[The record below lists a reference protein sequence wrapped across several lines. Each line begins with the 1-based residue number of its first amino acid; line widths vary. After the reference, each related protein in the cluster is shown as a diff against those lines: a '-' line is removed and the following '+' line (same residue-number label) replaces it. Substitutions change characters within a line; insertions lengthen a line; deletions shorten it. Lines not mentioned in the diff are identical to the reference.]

1 MYCKVCGKEL
11 PEGSARCNECGTP
24 VDGSNISDTNTDSYY
39 QEAGPASRST
49 GSRFDTGDGYYQ
61 DNRDRYRND
70 QYNNYS
76 QENAIYEHQS
86 GARKGFAIASM
97 VLGIIGLVG
106 TCCSLMTYGG
116 LNILLGVLGLVFGI
130 LGLKS
135 QGKGMAIAGI
145 VMAALNIVIGI
156 LLIVLILLS
165 MRTFGSMSPEEYEE
179 FFREVEQMYELD
191 FFHLRR
197 LLP

>member
-11 PEGSARCNECGTP
+11 PDGSTQCSECGTP
-24 VDGSNISDTNTDSYY
+24 VDGNGY
-39 QEAGPASRST
+39 QEVHRDSQGT

-61 DNRDRYRND
+61 DNRD
-70 QYNNYS
+70 QYGGYYQ
-76 QENAIYEHQS
+76 QEPVYEHQS
-86 GARKGFAIASM
+86 GARRGFAIASM

-106 TCCSLMTYGG
+106 VCCSMMTYGG
-116 LNILLGVLGLVFGI
+116 LSLILGVLGLIFGI

-145 VMAALNIVIGI
+145 IMACLNIVIGI

-165 MRTFGSMSPEEYEE
+165 LRTFGTMTPEEYEM
-179 FFREVEQMYELD
+179 FFQELESAYGLEL
-191 FFHLRR
+191 FHLRR